1 MPDLPE
7 VESIK
12 NALEKAVCGATIQKT
27 EVFCRRFRV
36 PVPDDLPQKINGARI
51 VFLNRIAKYIIINLD
66 NDLSLIWH
74 LGMSGKIK
82 ICETRPENPDKHDH
96 IILTTSRGCLVFN
109 DARRFGLLTCCQTT
123 QLKSH
128 PLLEKLGIDPFDK
141 EFNGQWLYEKFQNK
155 KAAVKIVLL
164 DQQVVCGIGNIYASE
179 ALYKAKILPM
189 RPAKDLSLKE
199 CRRLAESVLEVLGKA
214 IHAGGSTLKD
224 YRRPDGSMGYFQNE
238 HCVYNKTGKRCPDCV
253 CDIKKTGGIQ
263 KSVLGGRSTF
273 YCVTLQK

>member
-1 MPDLPE
+1 MPELPE
-7 VESIK
+7 VETIK
-12 NALEKAVCGATIQKT
+12 NAICKAIGYANIITVN
-27 EVFCRRFRV
+27 VNDNRFRQII
-36 PVPDDLPQKINGARI
+36 PDDFAKKISGTKI
-51 VFLNRIAKYIIINLD
+51 VDYKRIAKYIIISLD
-66 NDLSLIWH
+66 NGYCIIWH

-109 DARRFGLLTCCQTT
+109 DARRFGLLTCCQTIK
-123 QLKSH
+123 LKSH

-189 RPAKDLSLKE
+189 RPAKDLNLKE
-199 CRRLAESVLEVLGKA
+199 CRRLAESVLEVLDKA